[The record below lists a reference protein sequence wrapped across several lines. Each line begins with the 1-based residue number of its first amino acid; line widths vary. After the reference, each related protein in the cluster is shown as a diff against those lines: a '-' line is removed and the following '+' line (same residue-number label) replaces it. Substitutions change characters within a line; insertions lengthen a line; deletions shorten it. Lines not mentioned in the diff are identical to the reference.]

1 MQEPELEA
9 AAFAPL
15 VARHMRLGWG
25 ALCVFVLGGI
35 ALETLHAYKLGFYLD
50 VGNET
55 RRLMWTLAHAHG
67 VGLGLL
73 NIAYAATLQLV
84 LRASATGLRVA
95 SVLLCAATLLI
106 PIGFALGGVVTYGG
120 DPGVLVLFVP
130 AGALMLLVAV
140 GLVTR
145 ALFAGPRSGA

>member
-1 MQEPELEA
+1 M
-9 AAFAPL
+9 
-15 VARHMRLGWG
+15 
-25 ALCVFVLGGI
+25 FVLGGI

-67 VGLGLL
+67 VGLGLV

-84 LRASATGLRVA
+84 LRAGGAALRLASA
-95 SVLLCAATLLI
+95 LLCAATLLI
-106 PIGFALGGVVTYGG
+106 PLGFALGGVVTYGG
-120 DPGVLVLFVP
+120 DPGVLVLLVP

-140 GLVTR
+140 ALVTR
-145 ALFAGPRSGA
+145 AVFAARHSDA